1 MQKTKLILLRSLAR
15 LIDLIFLNYCFG
27 RFYDLL
33 NRDVLLPHDGLFT
46 GLQEMILFMPFCVL
60 YELFFEYLSF
70 GFTVGKFICGLR
82 VRLLNGK
89 MIEPKHAFFRWLGV
103 IFDFYL
109 TLGLGAIISAIYS
122 KKAQRIG
129 DRFAGTTVTMGNYK
143 FWK

>member
-15 LIDLIFLNYCFG
+15 FIDLIFLYYCFG

-46 GLQEMILFMPFCVL
+46 GLQEMILFIPFCVL

-89 MIEPKHAFFRWLGV
+89 IIDPKHAFFRWLGV